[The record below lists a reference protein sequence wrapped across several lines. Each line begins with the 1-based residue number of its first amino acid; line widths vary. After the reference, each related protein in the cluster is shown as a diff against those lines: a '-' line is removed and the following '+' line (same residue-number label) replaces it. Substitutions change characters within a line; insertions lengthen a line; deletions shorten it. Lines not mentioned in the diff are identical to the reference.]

1 MVLPVGASAALHA
14 ALHSLELLSW
24 VTGGARAPACPSL
37 HCRECPVLIEH
48 HIPVA
53 VTDSLAFAQG
63 AYTAC
68 EGRSRGDCSGCPTL
82 FWAGVVVGV
91 FVTFI
96 VLVVVFGVFTVLA
109 RTTRRQTGAP
119 AEAAEPTADPNPVG
133 AFLRGAAR
141 PWRASSPATPARL
154 KSLRDADA

>member
-1 MVLPVGASAALHA
+1 MVLPVGAAAALHA

-24 VTGGARAPACPSL
+24 VTGGARAAACPSL
-37 HCRECPVLIEH
+37 HCPECPVLVEH
-48 HIPVA
+48 HIPAA

-68 EGRSRGDCSGCPTL
+68 EGRSRSDCSGCPTL

-91 FVTFI
+91 LVTFI
-96 VLVVVFGVFTVLA
+96 VLAVVFGVFTVLA
-109 RTTRRQTGAP
+109 RTTRRRPGAA
-119 AEAAEPTADPNPVG
+119 AEAREPAAATNPVG
-133 AFLRGAAR
+133 EFLRGAAR

>member
-37 HCRECPVLIEH
+37 HCPECPVLVEH
-48 HIPVA
+48 HTPMA

-68 EGRSRGDCSGCPTL
+68 EGRSRGDRSGCPTF

-96 VLVVVFGVFTVLA
+96 VLAVVFGVFTVFA
-109 RTTRRQTGAP
+109 RTTQRQPGAP
-119 AEAAEPTADPNPVG
+119 AEAREPMVVPNPVG
-133 AFLRGAAR
+133 AFLRGATR
-141 PWRASSPATPARL
+141 PWRAFSPATPTRV